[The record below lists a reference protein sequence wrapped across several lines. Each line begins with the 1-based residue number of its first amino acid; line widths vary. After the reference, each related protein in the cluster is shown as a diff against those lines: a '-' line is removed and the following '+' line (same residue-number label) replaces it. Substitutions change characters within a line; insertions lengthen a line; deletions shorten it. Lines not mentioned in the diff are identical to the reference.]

1 MYMVYPDQVHVASA
15 DSMEPVGANASADP
29 T

>member
-1 MYMVYPDQVHVASA
+1 MNMAYADQVYVASA
-15 DSMEPVGANASADP
+15 DNMEPVGANASADP